1 MSAQTIQIDL
11 QGRIELPRMMREALG
26 LIPQAEAL
34 VELTAKG
41 IFIRP
46 KLSATP
52 ITQRIANMNLPI
64 SDWTQMEKEIEAE
77 HIK

>member
-11 QGRIELPRMMREALG
+11 QGRIELPRVMREALG
-26 LIPQAEAL
+26 LIPQTEAL

-46 KLSATP
+46 KHSATP
-52 ITQRIANMNLPI
+52 ITQRIANMNLPV
-64 SDWTQMEKEIEAE
+64 SDWAQMEKEIEAE
-77 HIK
+77 HI

>member
-1 MSAQTIQIDL
+1 
-11 QGRIELPRMMREALG
+11 MREALG
-26 LIPQAEAL
+26 LFSETDAL

-52 ITQRIANMNLPI
+52 ITEKIANMNLPV
-64 SDWTQMEKEIEAE
+64 SDWAQMEKEIEAE
-77 HIK
+77 HS